1 MAGEPQSPR
10 PRAAVTIG
18 VFDGVHRG
26 HQALLG
32 QVVDEAQRI
41 GGVPVCVTFSRH
53 PLALLNAARC
63 PAPLARVEERVALL
77 KAHGMAE
84 VIVLDFDPAIAA
96 LSAREFIARY
106 ILPRYDLKVLVAGPD
121 FAMGHGREGNL
132 PALAE
137 LGRAMGFEL
146 EVVSPIGRTAGG
158 RISSTQLREAIRAGD
173 LALARELLGRDVE
186 IRGEVV
192 SGAGRGRGLG
202 APTANLAVDPE
213 RLLPADGV
221 YAGFAQVLG
230 PESGGAADSGGPAVP
245 RGTAD
250 DEQLPAVVNIGLAPT
265 FGGNERR
272 VEVHLLDFDRDLGG
286 MALRVR
292 LVARLRDERR
302 FPDPEALMAQIAA
315 DVARA
320 RELLGIAER
329 SQGAGKSVAGG
340 GPAGAAAPR
349 SECDDKRFGARDGKD
364 QGAEKTHRG

>member
-1 MAGEPQSPR
+1 MAGEPQSPG

-32 QVVDEAQRI
+32 RVVAAARRI

-63 PAPLARVEERVALL
+63 PAPLASVEERVALL

-96 LSAREFIARY
+96 LSARAFIARF

-121 FAMGHGREGNL
+121 FAMGHGREGDL

-137 LGRAMGFEL
+137 LGRTMGFEL
-146 EVVSPIGRTAGG
+146 EVVAPIGRTAGG
-158 RISSTQLREAIRAGD
+158 RISSTELREAIRAGD
-173 LALARELLGRDVE
+173 LALAKELLGRDVE
-186 IRGEVV
+186 IQGVVV

-202 APTANLAVDPE
+202 APTANLEVARE

-230 PESGGAADSGGPAVP
+230 PESGAADSGGPAVP
-245 RGTAD
+245 SGTAE
-250 DEQLPAVVNIGLAPT
+250 DEDLPAVVNIGLAPT
-265 FGGNERR
+265 FGGNARR
-272 VEVHLLDFDRDLGG
+272 VEVHLLDVDRDLVGT
-286 MALRVR
+286 ALRVR

-302 FPDPEALMAQIAA
+302 FPDPEALKAQIAA

-320 RELLGIAER
+320 RELLGIGER
-329 SQGAGKSVAGG
+329 SQGAGKSVTG
-340 GPAGAAAPR
+340 
-349 SECDDKRFGARDGKD
+349 
-364 QGAEKTHRG
+364 